1 MAVPAAAISLH
12 SSLQEGGREAQ
23 PLPLKTP
30 PPWPEFSHMTTAS
43 HKAGWEV
50 VFILAVCPA
59 KAQIVYHF
67 GRKGEDA
74 GGPTTD
80 L

>member
-30 PPWPEFSHMTTAS
+30 PTWPEFSHMTTAS
-43 HKAGWEV
+43 QKA

-74 GGPTTD
+74 GEQTTN